1 MCIFIFTNMEA
12 ALLME
17 KIFLVGNP
25 CSGKKKL
32 KKNLLDIVTVLSN
45 AGYDVT
51 VYPTKSRGDATVA
64 VKALSNEYSIIV
76 CCGGDGT
83 LNEVIEGMMHNE
95 NSYKLAYIP
104 AGTLNEWSSS
114 LHISRKIGEAARDIP
129 TGKTITLDI
138 GRFGEHFFTY
148 TASFGA
154 FTDASYATSQKVKN
168 VLGHAAYILHGAK
181 SLAKIKSYKLT
192 ITHDEET
199 ISGKFIFGAVTNS
212 FSCGGIIKYDENQ
225 VELNDGLFE
234 VLLIRRPARG
244 GRLRHMVSGILRK
257 DFSNPAFEFFKTDK
271 LTVTSDEGFSW
282 TLDGEEAKMESGSL
296 TIENLHSAISF
307 FVPSNK

>member
-1 MCIFIFTNMEA
+1 
-12 ALLME
+12 ME

-32 KKNLLDIVTVLSN
+32 KKNLLDIVSVFSD

-51 VYPTKSRGDATVA
+51 VYPTKSRGDATVV
-64 VKALSNEYSIIV
+64 VKELSNEYSVIV

-83 LNEVIEGMMHNE
+83 LNEVIEGMMYNP

-114 LHISRKIGEAARDIP
+114 LHISRKIAEAARDIP
-129 TGKTITLDI
+129 KGKIITLDI
-138 GRFGEHFFTY
+138 GKFGDRYFTY

-192 ITHDEET
+192 FEHDGEKTE
-199 ISGKFIFGAVTNS
+199 GKFLFGAITNS
-212 FSCGGIIKYDENQ
+212 FSCGGIIKYNQSQ

-234 VLLIRRPARG
+234 VLLVRRPARG
-244 GRLRHMVSGILRK
+244 GRLRHIVAGILKK

-271 LTVTSDEGFSW
+271 LTVTSEEGFSW
-282 TLDGEEAKMESGSL
+282 TLDGEEAFMESGSL
-296 TIENLHSAISF
+296 EIKNLNSAISF
-307 FVPSNK
+307 FVPADK